1 MTINWPTNSRKKRA
15 VIKGGQSQGELSGR
29 ALQGSAKGLVLFNI
43 FITNLKGEGRL
54 HKNEICRW
62 LLITEDLQTPGRA
75 GMKFRGSLGKVVGK
89 GQRRLESRETMN
101 LRQELPC
108 SGLKGIS
115 GCRDSG
121 SVLATTVV
129 NTSNPCLLGN
139 THIVLGG
146 WPGKVK
152 GYETVFR

>member
-1 MTINWPTNSRKKRA
+1 MAKQQQEKKRA

-89 GQRRLESRETMN
+89 GQRRLESSEMN
-101 LRQELPC
+101 LRAGTPVRCVERHLRLQE
-108 SGLKGIS
+108 
-115 GCRDSG
+115 
-121 SVLATTVV
+121 
-129 NTSNPCLLGN
+129 
-139 THIVLGG
+139 
-146 WPGKVK
+146 
-152 GYETVFR
+152 F